1 MKKILLYVTLI
12 VMLFGI
18 KDVKAATV
26 NSADISPSTYV
37 IGKYMYTRNV
47 NQEANY
53 DGRF

>member
-37 IGKYMYTRNV
+37 IGKYTRNV

-53 DGRF
+53 DGRLTT